1 MQHIGI
7 AIAALGFWAF
17 LTASAV
23 AGIVADYKKRHLELE
38 PLRAA
43 IERGQQLDPAI
54 VERLMA
60 REQKKSLR
68 SARQTSE
75 RFSRSQSAAI
85 PLPSRSWCDVGSR
98 GCAICCDGCVAIR
111 PWRTIWRNRYS
122 FRPGAPSAISD
133 LPTHLALGCAAWQ

>member
-17 LTASAV
+17 LTVSAV

-60 REQKKSLR
+60 REQKKSEPQPVYFR
-68 SARQTSE
+68 IGGIVTVSAGIGVGLLSFLVD
-75 RFSRSQSAAI
+75 RFA
-85 PLPSRSWCDVGSR
+85 PR
-98 GCAICCDGCVAIR
+98 GFYPVLGVAVVAICVGIGLLMCARVIDH
-111 PWRTIWRNRYS
+111 
-122 FRPGAPSAISD
+122 
-133 LPTHLALGCAAWQ
+133 HLDNSRAQRGPDA